1 MRKNYVAGLILLSLM
16 GAIQVS
22 AQEVPTAILADAYVR
37 PEYVE
42 IERIRHTKDIVVIT
56 KEQIKQRGYSSL
68 SEVLASVPII
78 NVNLTGNGDI
88 DIRGQGADQATRNV
102 QIMVDGAPI
111 TTLVN
116 HPIKTDYN
124 IVPIENIEKIEII
137 PGGGSVLYG

>member
-16 GAIQVS
+16 GAMQVS
-22 AQEVPTAILADAYVR
+22 AQEVPIAVLADSYVR

-88 DIRGQGADQATRNV
+88 DIRGQGADQATRKV
-102 QIMVDGAPI
+102 HHLP
-111 TTLVN
+111 
-116 HPIKTDYN
+116 
-124 IVPIENIEKIEII
+124 
-137 PGGGSVLYG
+137 